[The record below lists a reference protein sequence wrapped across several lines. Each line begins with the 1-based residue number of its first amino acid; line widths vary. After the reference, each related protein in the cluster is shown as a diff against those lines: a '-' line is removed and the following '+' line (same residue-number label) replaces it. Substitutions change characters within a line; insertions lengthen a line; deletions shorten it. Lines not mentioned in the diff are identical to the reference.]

1 MYRADRWAGQSHV
14 VEVWCEKDTL
24 SNIMAPVCHQ
34 LHVGFMANRGY
45 SSATAMYD
53 AALRFQ
59 TAALAGRQPV
69 VLYLGDHDPSGLD
82 MTRDIRDR
90 LRLMTDVEVVRL
102 ALNYDQVEDYDPP
115 PNPTKLQD
123 TRSPGYVEQYG
134 EECWELDALEPA
146 VLDSII
152 RAAIEEVMDHDLYD
166 EALAREE
173 AD

>member
-1 MYRADRWAGQSHV
+1 MPPSGSKQQHWQG
-14 VEVWCEKDTL
+14 
-24 SNIMAPVCHQ
+24 
-34 LHVGFMANRGY
+34 GNR
-45 SSATAMYD
+45 SSSTW
-53 AALRFQ
+53 
-59 TAALAGRQPV
+59 
-69 VLYLGDHDPSGLD
+69 GDHDPSGLD

-90 LRLMTDVEVVRL
+90 LRLMADVEVEVVRL

-173 AD
+173 ADQAAIRKAAESLEGRTA